1 MSPRHSSQ
9 IVGQRLENTGQ
20 ILLHWKKKIREEVSA
35 LGSVH
40 VLDKC
45 DSSSQL

>member
-9 IVGQRLENTGQ
+9 IVGSKVGEHRTDSPALE
-20 ILLHWKKKIREEVSA
+20 KKIREEVSA